1 MPILPNGAEDKFK
14 AVVPWPHVEGVEVDL
29 NALRQKNAADNLNPN
44 FKAQDQQNIIQK
56 QYVTFKPHTNR
67 YSDPVLMRT
76 SLGNFELKIPEPP
89 GVPGG
94 PGEGGKPF
102 VLGEEYKDA
111 VQASIK
117 EFGFNMVASDMISL
131 DRSINDLRHEE

>member
-1 MPILPNGAEDKFK
+1 MIPNQNQAI
-14 AVVPWPHVEGVEVDL
+14 
-29 NALRQKNAADNLNPN
+29 
-44 FKAQDQQNIIQK
+44 QQ
-56 QYVTFKPHTNR
+56 QYVTFKPHSNP
-67 YSDPVLMRT
+67 YT
-76 SLGNFELKIPEPP
+76 SPILKKDGLGNFEPKEPEPA

-94 PGEGGKPF
+94 PGEAGKPF
-102 VLGEEYKDA
+102 VLGPDYKDA